1 MADGAIEDGGFLRR
15 WSRLKAREQQGAQ
28 PVAPAAPP
36 STLVP
41 AAESAPPAALPTLED
56 VARLQSDADFGRFVA
71 PGVDATVRRLALKK
85 MFADPHFNAMDGL
98 DIYIGDYNKADP
110 IPAAMMAAL
119 KHARSVF
126 GGADETK
133 DKPEGETTQAGDEP
147 AQTTPAGTVPE
158 HPTEADPAS
167 STHAD
172 PAEPA
177 GANDAEDPGTPTTPV
192 ETKS

>member
-1 MADGAIEDGGFLRR
+1 MADGAIEEGGFLRR
-15 WSRLKAREQQGAQ
+15 WSRLKAREQQQAPQ
-28 PVAPAAPP
+28 PVAPA
-36 STLVP
+36 P
-41 AAESAPPAALPTLED
+41 AAEPPAVLPTLED
-56 VARLQSDADFGRFVA
+56 VARLQGDASFARFVA

-85 MFADPHFNAMDGL
+85 LFADPHFNAMDGL

-126 GGADETK
+126 GGGDDEAEKAATLESQHEAQHEAGP
-133 DKPEGETTQAGDEP
+133 DDTGAAPE
-147 AQTTPAGTVPE
+147 TPT
-158 HPTEADPAS
+158 HADPAS
-167 STHAD
+167 PTHAD

-177 GANDAEDPGTPTTPV
+177 GANGAEEPGTPSTPA

>member
-1 MADGAIEDGGFLRR
+1 MADGAIEEGGFLRR
-15 WSRLKAREQQGAQ
+15 WSRLKAGTQQPAPP
-28 PVAPAAPP
+28 PVAQVAGAEQAAPP
-36 STLVP
+36 Q
-41 AAESAPPAALPTLED
+41 ALPTLED
-56 VARLQSDADFGRFVA
+56 VARLQGDADFARFVA

-98 DIYIGDYNKADP
+98 DIYIGDYNQADP

-126 GGADETK
+126 G
-133 DKPEGETTQAGDEP
+133 PPDEP
-147 AQTTPAGTVPE
+147 PAPEAGRDAAAAGGEAVPE
-158 HPTEADPAS
+158 QPTQADPAS
-167 STHAD
+167 PTHAD

-177 GANDAEDPGTPTTPV
+177 GANDAEDPGTPTTPA

>member
-1 MADGAIEDGGFLRR
+1 MADGTIEEGGFLRR
-15 WSRLKAREQQGAQ
+15 WSRLKAGTQQQ
-28 PVAPAAPP
+28 QQPPVAEAPRAEQAAPP
-36 STLVP
+36 Q
-41 AAESAPPAALPTLED
+41 ALPTLED
-56 VARLQSDADFGRFVA
+56 VARLQGDADFARFVA

-126 GGADETK
+126 GGSDEAEEK
-133 DKPEGETTQAGDEP
+133 AALEGETAQAGDEP
-147 AQTTPAGTVPE
+147 AQTTPTGTVPE
-158 HPTEADPAS
+158 QPTHGDPAS
-167 STHAD
+167 PTHTD

-177 GANDAEDPGTPTTPV
+177 GANDAEDPGTPTTPA

>member
-1 MADGAIEDGGFLRR
+1 MADGAIEEGGFLRR
-15 WSRLKAREQQGAQ
+15 WSRLKAGTQPPPP
-28 PVAPAAPP
+28 PVAEAEAARAEQAAPP
-36 STLVP
+36 Q
-41 AAESAPPAALPTLED
+41 ALPTLED
-56 VARLQSDADFGRFVA
+56 VARLQGDADFARFVA

-126 GGADETK
+126 GGDETK
-133 DKPEGETTQAGDEP
+133 DKPEGETPQAGDDP
-147 AQTTPAGTVPE
+147 AQTTPTGTVPE
-158 HPTEADPAS
+158 QPTQGDPAS
-167 STHAD
+167 PTHAD

-177 GANDAEDPGTPTTPV
+177 GANDAEDPGTPTTPA

>member
-1 MADGAIEDGGFLRR
+1 MADGAIEEGGFLRR
-15 WSRLKAREQQGAQ
+15 WSRLKAGAQ
-28 PVAPAAPP
+28 QPAPQVAAPM
-36 STLVP
+36 P
-41 AAESAPPAALPTLED
+41 APETPVALPTLED
-56 VARLQSDADFGRFVA
+56 VARLQGDADFARFVA

-126 GGADETK
+126 GGGDEAQ
-133 DKPEGETTQAGDEP
+133 DKAASAGETGQAGDEP
-147 AQTTPAGTVPE
+147 AQTSPPGTVAE
-158 HPTEADPAS
+158 QPTQADPAS
-167 STHAD
+167 STHPD

-177 GANDAEDPGTPTTPV
+177 GANDADDPGTPTTPA